1 MLQYLQRYKYKL
13 LAISIGITYLWFG
26 FLKYFPGI
34 SPAEILA
41 KDTITILT
49 FRLIPSDISIIL
61 LAVWETVVGFWLI
74 FLPIKRFVVIA
85 ALIHIIL
92 TFTPFLFFPDQSF
105 NHNVFSLTLVG
116 QYIIK
121 NLIII
126 CGLIILY
133 PTDEKAESRP

>member
-1 MLQYLQRYKYKL
+1 MLQYLQPYKYKL
-13 LAISIGITYLWFG
+13 LAISIGIAYLWFG
-26 FLKYFPGI
+26 FLKYFPGV

-49 FRLIPSDISIIL
+49 FGLIPSDIAIIL
-61 LAVWETVVGFWLI
+61 LAIWETVVGFWLI
-74 FLPIKRFVVIA
+74 FLPIKRLIVIA
-85 ALIHIIL
+85 AFIHIIL
-92 TFTPFLFFPDQSF
+92 TFTPLFFFPDQSF
-105 NHNVFSLTLVG
+105 NNHLYSLTLIG

-133 PTDEKAESRP
+133 PTEKEIKHIP